1 MDRINDNNYMQW
13 VERFLDA
20 ETTLDQERELYAYF
34 SRHDLPEDARK
45 YRGMFGWYEQMLP
58 SDDTTASKPARIPS
72 VRLLPLK
79 MWQWGCVAAV
89 VALLFTAGYMLRTPP
104 AMYNYVA
111 EDGTICRGYMVR
123 DGKRITDIATITAE
137 MERIN
142 SEMDDHFRN
151 IDSYLDDDPMQQ
163 MRDEILSQYDS
174 ADPEVRSMVEATL
187 TM

>member
-1 MDRINDNNYMQW
+1 MDRINDNNYAQW

-34 SRHDLPEDARK
+34 SRPDLPEGALR

-58 SDDTTASKPARIPS
+58 SDDTTASKPARTPA
-72 VRLLPLK
+72 VRLLPLRK
-79 MWQWGCVAAV
+79 WQWGCVAAV

-111 EDGTICRGYMVR
+111 EDGTICRGYMIR
-123 DGKRITDIATITAE
+123 DGKRITDRAIVSAE
-137 MERIN
+137 IDRIN

-151 IDSYLDDDPMQQ
+151 IDSYLDDDPMMQI
-163 MRDEILSQYDS
+163 REEILSEYDS
-174 ADPEVRSMVEATL
+174 ADPEVRSMVEAAL